1 MRVFSTAFFKPRFCS
16 YLKGQ
21 LAASFVVPNYSH
33 DVAFWRLADI
43 PMCSA
48 DVRLPIRCLLLT
60 HSGHQPSRIAALQND
75 NSTLF
80 LASQIPAVI
89 ASP

>member
-48 DVRLPIRCLLLT
+48 DVRFR
-60 HSGHQPSRIAALQND
+60 GGKADIAAAD
-75 NSTLF
+75 PMSAF
-80 LASQIPAVI
+80 DP
-89 ASP
+89 